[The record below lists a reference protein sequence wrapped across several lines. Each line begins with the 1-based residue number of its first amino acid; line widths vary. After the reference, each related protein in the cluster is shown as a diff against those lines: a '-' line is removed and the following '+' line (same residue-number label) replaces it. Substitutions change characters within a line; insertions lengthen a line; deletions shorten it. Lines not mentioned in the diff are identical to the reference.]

1 MEEKYNPMKSA
12 EIATE
17 HKDKQKLEEIGGT
30 IFMIILFFVGLIIM
44 ASAGSVSDISNIIYL
59 HLVCKYLHI
68 FSLPSIINKNM
79 QSGNYK
85 RAAKY
90 YFFTNSLMVD
100 VERNNKEIRKIITT
114 YMLKD

>member
-1 MEEKYNPMKSA
+1 MDNYVEELKTRIEELYQRIDKNRDLLVAYNLI
-12 EIATE
+12 E
-17 HKDKQKLEEIGGT
+17 KDK
-30 IFMIILFFVGLIIM
+30 
-44 ASAGSVSDISNIIYL
+44 S
-59 HLVCKYLHI
+59 KYLHI

-90 YFFTNSLMVD
+90 YFFTNSLMAD
-100 VERNNKEIRKIITT
+100 VEKNNKEIKKRITT

>member
-1 MEEKYNPMKSA
+1 MDNYVEELKTRIEELYQRIDKNRDLLVAYNLIEKEKS
-12 EIATE
+12 
-17 HKDKQKLEEIGGT
+17 
-30 IFMIILFFVGLIIM
+30 
-44 ASAGSVSDISNIIYL
+44 
-59 HLVCKYLHI
+59 KYLHI

>member
-1 MEEKYNPMKSA
+1 MDNYVEELKTRIEELYQRIDKNRDLLVAYNLI
-12 EIATE
+12 E
-17 HKDKQKLEEIGGT
+17 KDK
-30 IFMIILFFVGLIIM
+30 
-44 ASAGSVSDISNIIYL
+44 S
-59 HLVCKYLHI
+59 KYLHI

-90 YFFTNSLMVD
+90 YFFTNNLMAD
-100 VERNNKEIRKIITT
+100 VEKNNKEIKKRITT

>member
-1 MEEKYNPMKSA
+1 MDNYVEELKTRIEELYQRIDKNRDLLVVYNLI
-12 EIATE
+12 E
-17 HKDKQKLEEIGGT
+17 KDK
-30 IFMIILFFVGLIIM
+30 
-44 ASAGSVSDISNIIYL
+44 S
-59 HLVCKYLHI
+59 KYLHI

>member
-1 MEEKYNPMKSA
+1 MDNYVEELKTRIEELYQRIDKNRDLLVAYNLI
-12 EIATE
+12 E
-17 HKDKQKLEEIGGT
+17 KDK
-30 IFMIILFFVGLIIM
+30 
-44 ASAGSVSDISNIIYL
+44 S
-59 HLVCKYLHI
+59 KYLHI

-85 RAAKY
+85 RAVKY

-100 VERNNKEIRKIITT
+100 VERNNKEIKKIITT

>member
-1 MEEKYNPMKSA
+1 
-12 EIATE
+12 
-17 HKDKQKLEEIGGT
+17 
-30 IFMIILFFVGLIIM
+30 
-44 ASAGSVSDISNIIYL
+44 
-59 HLVCKYLHI
+59 
-68 FSLPSIINKNM
+68 M

>member
-1 MEEKYNPMKSA
+1 MDNYVEELKTRIEELYHRMDKNRDLLVAYNLI
-12 EIATE
+12 E
-17 HKDKQKLEEIGGT
+17 KDK
-30 IFMIILFFVGLIIM
+30 
-44 ASAGSVSDISNIIYL
+44 S
-59 HLVCKYLHI
+59 KYLHI

-100 VERNNKEIRKIITT
+100 VERNNKEIKKIITT

>member
-1 MEEKYNPMKSA
+1 MDNYVEELKTRIEELYQRIDKNRDLLVAYNLI
-12 EIATE
+12 E
-17 HKDKQKLEEIGGT
+17 KDKSQ
-30 IFMIILFFVGLIIM
+30 
-44 ASAGSVSDISNIIYL
+44 
-59 HLVCKYLHI
+59 YLHI